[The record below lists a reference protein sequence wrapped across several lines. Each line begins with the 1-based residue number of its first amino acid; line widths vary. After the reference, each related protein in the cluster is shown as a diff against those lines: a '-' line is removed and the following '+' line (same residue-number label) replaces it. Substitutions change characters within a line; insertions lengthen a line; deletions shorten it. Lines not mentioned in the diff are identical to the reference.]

1 MQLYNPAFATFIVD
15 PNAPRGLLPGA
26 DEEPLPSISPL
37 EARAGFWIR
46 QPAENPAWG
55 VEFSARIVDSQDR
68 VASSIGELPTAG
80 FTVYNLRGFWQATER
95 LTLVGGV
102 ENLTDKFYREHLDL
116 RTGRGVFQPGITFY
130 TGAQM
135 NW

>member
-1 MQLYNPAFATFIVD
+1 
-15 PNAPRGLLPGA
+15 
-26 DEEPLPSISPL
+26 
-37 EARAGFWIR
+37 
-46 QPAENPAWG
+46 
-55 VEFSARIVDSQDR
+55 
-68 VASSIGELPTAG
+68 
-80 FTVYNLRGFWQATER
+80 

-102 ENLTDKFYREHLDL
+102 ENLTNKFYREHLDL